1 MSHILRGRDRLFI
14 REWII
19 LMISTFKKLSLVIIG
34 LLLTALGIKFL
45 SLAKLVFGG
54 TAGIASIFTYGLGH
68 TWGFWF
74 FIVNLPFFY
83 ISLKKL
89 GKWFTISSLL
99 SITAISIVR
108 DSLDIVYLPNIPMVF
123 SSLIAGILIGI
134 GVTFVLN
141 NGSSLGGIHIL
152 ALYFDQ
158 TFRINRGI
166 TLFISDFLII
176 LSAGFMVGWSRAFV
190 SIISIVVASTIVG
203 RYKKSPIRPM
213 AADATASVPA
223 SQAS

>member
-1 MSHILRGRDRLFI
+1 MKFKW
-14 REWII
+14 EWYFQ
-19 LMISTFKKLSLVIIG
+19 MVGTFKKLCIVIIG

-45 SLAKLVFGG
+45 SIGRLVFGG
-54 TAGIASIFTYGLGH
+54 TAGIASIFTYGMGH
-68 TWGFWF
+68 SWGFWF

-89 GKWFTISSLL
+89 GKWFTVSSLL

-108 DSLDIVYLPNIPMVF
+108 DSLDIINLPNLPMVF
-123 SSLIAGILIGI
+123 SSIIAGIMIGI

-158 TFRINRGI
+158 KFHINRGI
-166 TLFISDFLII
+166 TIFASDFLII
-176 LSAGFMVGWSRAFV
+176 LSAGFMVGWLRAFV
-190 SIISIVVASTIVG
+190 SIISIVVASTIIG
-203 RYKKSPIRPM
+203 RYKKSPIKPLVS
-213 AADATASVPA
+213 DPDLSVPA
-223 SQAS
+223 SEAANL